1 MEEVLS
7 KEELENKPEFKILK
21 SYLKKIYPFVVDVV
35 IIPNY
40 REYKHTLFF
49 DFIIDLFKYEKYIG
63 TEFKDGDLG
72 MIYFTS
78 RSDDGEDMVDV
89 VMRYSGPDKDDAER
103 LEKEIDKKIRSFH
116 NSNVFDKED
125 KLPYSHLTQ
134 SGVIISKK
142 NARQFLNQKNS
153 K

>member
-1 MEEVLS
+1 M
-7 KEELENKPEFKILK
+7 
-21 SYLKKIYPFVVDVV
+21 VDVV

-72 MIYFTS
+72 MIYFAS
-78 RSDDGEDMVDV
+78 RLDDGEDMVEA

-116 NSNVFDKED
+116 DSNVFDEED
-125 KLPYSHLTQ
+125 KLPYTHITQ

>member
-1 MEEVLS
+1 MGEVLS
-7 KEELENKPEFKILK
+7 KKELEDKPEFKILK

-63 TEFKDGDLG
+63 TEFKYGDLG
-72 MIYFTS
+72 MIYFAS
-78 RSDDGEDMVDV
+78 RLDDGEDMVEA

-116 NSNVFDKED
+116 DSNVFDKED
-125 KLPYSHLTQ
+125 KLPYTHITQ

>member
-7 KEELENKPEFKILK
+7 KEELENKPEFKILR
-21 SYLKKIYPFVVDVV
+21 SYLKKTYPFVQDVI

-40 REYKHTLFF
+40 REYKHTLFI
-49 DFIIDLFKYEKYIG
+49 DLIIDLFKYEKYIG
-63 TEFKDGDLG
+63 TKFKDEDLG
-72 MIYFTS
+72 LIYFTS
-78 RSDDGEDMVDV
+78 RRAEGEDMVDM
-89 VMRYSGPDKDDAER
+89 VMRYSGPDKDEAEQ
-103 LEKEIDKKIRSFH
+103 LEKDIDKKIKSFH

-125 KLPYSHLTQ
+125 KLPYTHITQ